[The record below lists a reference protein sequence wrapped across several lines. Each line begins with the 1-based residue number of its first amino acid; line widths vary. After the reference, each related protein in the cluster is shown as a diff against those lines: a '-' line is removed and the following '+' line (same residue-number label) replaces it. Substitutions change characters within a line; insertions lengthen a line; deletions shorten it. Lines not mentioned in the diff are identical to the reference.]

1 MSASEKQQWTLNQVL
16 NRAFS
21 FLKSKQVENPR
32 LNAEHLLA
40 HALGKS
46 RLDLYLDFKKPLT
59 EPERDRYK
67 KLLYRRAEHEPLQY
81 IMQETEFMSLPFFV
95 NPEVLIPRPE
105 TEVLAEQVINWSK
118 DNKVTSILDIGCG
131 SGALAVSLA
140 KYIEEANIT
149 AVDISE
155 NILTVAQ
162 ENAEKNSVSEKIDFI
177 CLDVKNDDFADKM
190 GKKFNIIVSNPPYIS
205 QEEWKT
211 LPQEV
216 QNYEPRISLCDEAD
230 GLSFFPL
237 ISRIALSLLPSGGAL
252 FFEVGYTQSGEV
264 EAILSKQ
271 GYKDIR
277 KIKDLNQME
286 RVVSGVR

>member
-1 MSASEKQQWTLNQVL
+1 
-16 NRAFS
+16 
-21 FLKSKQVENPR
+21 
-32 LNAEHLLA
+32 
-40 HALGKS
+40 
-46 RLDLYLDFKKPLT
+46 Y
-59 EPERDRYK
+59 
-67 KLLYRRAEHEPLQY
+67 
-81 IMQETEFMSLPFFV
+81 V

-105 TEVLAEQVINWSK
+105 TEMLAEQVINWSK

-140 KYIEEANIT
+140 KYIEEANLT

-155 NILTVAQ
+155 NILAVAQ
-162 ENAEKNSVSEKIDFI
+162 ENAEKNSVSEKIDFM
-177 CLDVKNDDFADKM
+177 CLDVKKDDFVDKM
-190 GKKFNIIVSNPPYIS
+190 GKKFNIVVSNPPYIS
-205 QEEWKT
+205 KEEWKT

-237 ISRIALSLLPSGGAL
+237 ISRIALSLLTSGGAL
-252 FFEVGYTQSGEV
+252 FFEVGYTQSRKV

-271 GYKDIR
+271 GYKDVR
-277 KIKDLNQME
+277 KIKDLNQIE